1 MNVSSIV
8 YILRKVII
16 EEDNNP
22 YLHSFRNIIKELSK
36 KKDTHPTVSKFF
48 SELSSYVSN
57 ST

>member
-22 YLHSFRNIIKELSK
+22 YLQSFRTIIKELSK
-36 KKDTHPTVSKFF
+36 KKDTNQTVSKFF
-48 SELSSYVSN
+48 SELSNYVSN

>member
-22 YLHSFRNIIKELSK
+22 YLQSFRNIIKELSK

-48 SELSSYVSN
+48 TELSSYVAN
-57 ST
+57 